1 MLFLGACPSSSSANI
16 SMNDNESRLRE
27 EVAGLKSELERL
39 KTEREKDVENLLQVA
54 HAAKAAKNGFLT
66 NMSHE
71 LRTPLTAII
80 GFAELLSDQHFGK
93 LNERQYTYVREIYN
107 AGSHLLALIKDILD
121 LAKTE
126 SGSQTLKLSD
136 VNISDLLRNSMSMVK
151 ERSIKHSQTLDLELE
166 ESLMGVVIKA
176 DEIKLKQIL
185 FNLLTNAVKFTP
197 DGGHVRIVARNLDD
211 RMSVSVIDSG
221 IGIKVQ
227 DLDRI
232 FDVFEQVDVSYSKQ
246 IAGTGLGLALTKRLV
261 ELHGGE
267 IFAASDGV
275 GCGATLT
282 FTIPM
287 VKTSPLPATGC
298 FSDPQEQIDAVQ
310 EMPAWSVKGAGRP
323 MVALVIEDNSSNL
336 KLMVDLLERE
346 GYRSLIAATAEDAMD
361 TAIHALPDVILMD
374 ISLPGMDGLEAT
386 RLLKTNP
393 DTRSIPVIAVTANAM
408 RIDEKKAI
416 DAGCDAYL
424 PKPIN
429 PNEFVAVLK
438 KVRKP

>member
-1 MLFLGACPSSSSANI
+1 
-16 SMNDNESRLRE
+16 MNNNETRLRE
-27 EVAGLKSELERL
+27 EVARLNAELDRL
-39 KTEREKDVENLLQVA
+39 KMEREKDVANLVQVA
-54 HAAKAAKNGFLT
+54 HEAKAAKSGFLT

-93 LNERQYTYVREIYN
+93 LNERQHTYVREIYN

-126 SGSQTLKLSD
+126 SGSQILKLTD
-136 VNISDLLRNSMSMVK
+136 VNISDLLKNSMPMVK
-151 ERSIKHSQTLDLELE
+151 ERSIKHSQTLELDIDE
-166 ESLMGVVIKA
+166 GLMGVMIRA
-176 DEIKLKQIL
+176 DEIKLKQIM

-197 DGGHVRIVARNLDD
+197 DGGQVKLVARNLDD
-211 RMSVSVIDSG
+211 RMSVSIIDSG

-232 FDVFEQVDVSYSKQ
+232 FDVFEQVDASYSKQ

-267 IFAASDGV
+267 IFASSDGV
-275 GCGATLT
+275 GRGATLT
-282 FTIPM
+282 FIIPIVM
-287 VKTSPLPATGC
+287 SSPIHNPGC
-298 FSDPQEQIDAVQ
+298 FSDPQEQVDSVR
-310 EMPAWSVKGAGRP
+310 EMPGCSVKGAGRP

-361 TAIHALPDVILMD
+361 TAINALPDVILMD

-386 RLLKTNP
+386 RLLKSNR

-416 DAGCDAYL
+416 GAGCDAYL

-429 PNEFVAVLK
+429 PHEFVAVLNKVK
-438 KVRKP
+438 KP

>member
-1 MLFLGACPSSSSANI
+1 MSGGSLFGVLGACPSSSSANI

-197 DGGHVRIVARNLDD
+197 DGGT
-211 RMSVSVIDSG
+211 SG
-221 IGIKVQ
+221 
-227 DLDRI
+227 
-232 FDVFEQVDVSYSKQ
+232 
-246 IAGTGLGLALTKRLV
+246 
-261 ELHGGE
+261 
-267 IFAASDGV
+267 
-275 GCGATLT
+275 
-282 FTIPM
+282 
-287 VKTSPLPATGC
+287 
-298 FSDPQEQIDAVQ
+298 
-310 EMPAWSVKGAGRP
+310 
-323 MVALVIEDNSSNL
+323 
-336 KLMVDLLERE
+336 
-346 GYRSLIAATAEDAMD
+346 
-361 TAIHALPDVILMD
+361 
-374 ISLPGMDGLEAT
+374 
-386 RLLKTNP
+386 
-393 DTRSIPVIAVTANAM
+393 
-408 RIDEKKAI
+408 
-416 DAGCDAYL
+416 
-424 PKPIN
+424 
-429 PNEFVAVLK
+429 
-438 KVRKP
+438 

>member
-197 DGGHVRIVARNLDD
+197 DGGT
-211 RMSVSVIDSG
+211 SG
-221 IGIKVQ
+221 
-227 DLDRI
+227 
-232 FDVFEQVDVSYSKQ
+232 
-246 IAGTGLGLALTKRLV
+246 
-261 ELHGGE
+261 
-267 IFAASDGV
+267 
-275 GCGATLT
+275 
-282 FTIPM
+282 
-287 VKTSPLPATGC
+287 
-298 FSDPQEQIDAVQ
+298 
-310 EMPAWSVKGAGRP
+310 
-323 MVALVIEDNSSNL
+323 
-336 KLMVDLLERE
+336 
-346 GYRSLIAATAEDAMD
+346 
-361 TAIHALPDVILMD
+361 
-374 ISLPGMDGLEAT
+374 
-386 RLLKTNP
+386 
-393 DTRSIPVIAVTANAM
+393 
-408 RIDEKKAI
+408 
-416 DAGCDAYL
+416 
-424 PKPIN
+424 
-429 PNEFVAVLK
+429 
-438 KVRKP
+438 

>member
-1 MLFLGACPSSSSANI
+1 
-16 SMNDNESRLRE
+16 MNSNEIRLSR
-27 EVAGLKSELERL
+27 EVERLNAELERL
-39 KTEREKDVENLLQVA
+39 QMEREKDVAKLVQVA
-54 HAAKAAKNGFLT
+54 HAAKAAKSGFLT

-151 ERSIKHSQTLDLELE
+151 ERSIKHSQTLDLDLDEALK
-166 ESLMGVVIKA
+166 GAIVRV
-176 DEIKLKQIL
+176 DEIKLKQIM

-197 DGGHVRIVARNLDD
+197 DGGHVRIVARKLDG

-232 FDVFEQVDVSYSKQ
+232 FDVFEQVYDSYSKQ
-246 IAGTGLGLALTKRLV
+246 IPGTGIGLALTKRLV

-267 IFAASDGV
+267 ISAFSEGE
-275 GCGATLT
+275 GRGATLT
-282 FTIPM
+282 FSIPM
-287 VKTSPLPATGC
+287 ITSSPVGIHGC
-298 FSDPQEQIDAVQ
+298 ISDALAQVDSAQ
-310 EMPAWSVKGAGRP
+310 EMPDWSIKGAGRP
-323 MVALVIEDNSSNL
+323 MVALVTEDNSSNL

-346 GYRSLIAATAEDAMD
+346 GYRSLIAATAEDAME

-374 ISLPGMDGLEAT
+374 ISLPGMDGLQAT
-386 RLLKTNP
+386 RLLKNNQH
-393 DTRSIPVIAVTANAM
+393 TRSIPVIAVTANAM
-408 RIDEKKAI
+408 RIDEKKAM
-416 DAGCDAYL
+416 DAGCDGYL

-429 PNEFVAVLK
+429 PHEFVAVLNKVK
-438 KVRKP
+438 KT

>member
-1 MLFLGACPSSSSANI
+1 MNNI
-16 SMNDNESRLRE
+16 EIRLIE
-27 EVAGLKSELERL
+27 EIERLKAELERL
-39 KTEREKDVENLLQVA
+39 KAEREKDEAKLVQVA
-54 HAAKAAKNGFLT
+54 HAAKAAKSGFLT

-136 VNISDLLRNSMSMVK
+136 VDISDLIRNSMSMVK
-151 ERSIKHSQTLDLELE
+151 ERSIKHSQTLELDLDEAL
-166 ESLMGVVIKA
+166 LGVIIRV

-197 DGGHVRIVARNLDD
+197 DGGHVKIVANRLGEM
-211 RMSVSVIDSG
+211 MSVSIIDSG

-232 FDVFEQVDVSYSKQ
+232 FDVFEQVYDSYSKQ
-246 IAGTGLGLALTKRLV
+246 IPGTGLGLALTKRLV

-267 IFAASDGV
+267 ISAHSAGE

-282 FTIPM
+282 FSIPM
-287 VKTSPLPATGC
+287 VTSSSTQIQGC
-298 FSDPQEQIDAVQ
+298 FSDAQGQVDSIR
-310 EMPAWSVKGAGRP
+310 EMPGWSVKGAGRP
-323 MVALVIEDNSSNL
+323 MVALVTEDNSSNL

-346 GYRSLIAATAEDAMD
+346 GYRSLIAATAEDAME

-386 RLLKTNP
+386 RLLKDNQH
-393 DTRSIPVIAVTANAM
+393 TRSIPVIAVTANAM

-416 DAGCDAYL
+416 DAGCDGYL

-429 PNEFVAVLK
+429 PQEFIAVLNKVK
-438 KVRKP
+438 KT